1 MSFYNGILNHYDES
15 GSVNIKG
22 ARGAPGIGFKLD
34 LNNDYDMQNKKLVN
48 VKQGT
53 NNNDV
58 ITKSQLDIKT
68 SLLDGSRPS
77 YVVNDKAA
85 IYSSTGALHAQSL
98 YLKDT
103 PDNAGN
109 SDEIR
114 IMTEHQSRSNVHLNI
129 PDIQNFDG
137 YGGRPKSEFM
147 ITSVD
152 QNVTG
157 KKVFENIEVHD
168 PTSNNQAANKNYVD
182 FKIANNDQF
191 VKKTGDVLTGDLIL
205 PHDNYPVQGNTNKAV
220 SYETQREIFLSR
232 KESFPMQADINMN
245 NNFIQDV
252 ATPTTSHQG
261 VNKGYCDYNFL
272 NRQKGG
278 VIMGPLSM
286 NRNDIIGIPDT
297 PKYGYSAVNKNY
309 VDGKFIKK
317 VGDTMTGVLN
327 MNNHLITNLKSPT
340 GDNDAVNKKFV
351 TDQITESHITGS
363 NIYNEMSFLT
373 DTSSIANVRGT
384 VINAYEDYINSPH
397 PNRKAYKI
405 TINPTSNNLYDAAIQ
420 FNISYLAVGKY
431 SIIIEYYPPSMQNVN
446 IVATVNQITI
456 NKQMKRE
463 FSTYSKL
470 LLQIENKVKKATN
483 AIILQMTGS
492 SVNPFTAYIIIYGVI
507 EWSDYVSPLVYSIA
521 GGQSSSEI
529 DTASFVKLDGSR
541 VMTGNLDMNTN
552 NIINVKEPVNDSDVV
567 NKQYLENKLIE
578 SHLQPS
584 GPSNIFHFLMNDTSK
599 FSSIREIIIGSFSD
613 VEKVAHRLNK
623 KALSILLQ
631 NDLQTVSYSAR
642 LGLDMTSLSVGDYTL
657 VMEFYWPEKFNIYTY
672 ADSTPTN
679 IVAEQNIKN
688 FSNYQKLYLQ
698 FTKKNTN
705 SPNNLIMEIRGELST
720 SNQQTGYLIFYGT
733 KGTHYSITNDFY
745 DQYIMSDIFIYNEN
759 MKMQTKIDMNNN
771 KIIKLSNGTDPDDAV
786 NKGQLDSVKNHSEM
800 VKNQLDSYL
809 FYMKNYLYMSIFTH
823 RFYDLKEPIKFI
835 LDGSAISGINPNMSI
850 ISSGSSH
857 ITVSGFDPIRGLQ
870 FNPLT
875 KIIIDLGY
883 MVNQNSPY
891 TIMISLTLKEIFRLY
906 FCDSIYDQT
915 VYYPSFIIIPTQRHI
930 GIQKSN
936 FDIVIKKY
944 PANLNNKQLMV
955 WITFNPSINQYEII
969 LGNVNFTKLISSPIS
984 NFSTNKLRID
994 ANNNIINKICYQ
1006 NQHFASAETFTKMM
1020 FEERKNGS
1028 YF

>member
-182 FKIANNDQF
+182 FKIVNNDQF

-278 VIMGPLSM
+278 VLMGPLSM
-286 NRNDIIGIPDT
+286 NRNDLIGIPDT

-309 VDGKFIKK
+309 VDGE
-317 VGDTMTGVLN
+317 
-327 MNNHLITNLKSPT
+327 ITK
-340 GDNDAVNKKFV
+340 
-351 TDQITESHITGS
+351 I
-363 NIYNEMSFLT
+363 
-373 DTSSIANVRGT
+373 DTS
-384 VINAYEDYINSPH
+384 
-397 PNRKAYKI
+397 
-405 TINPTSNNLYDAAIQ
+405 
-420 FNISYLAVGKY
+420 
-431 SIIIEYYPPSMQNVN
+431 
-446 IVATVNQITI
+446 
-456 NKQMKRE
+456 
-463 FSTYSKL
+463 
-470 LLQIENKVKKATN
+470 
-483 AIILQMTGS
+483 
-492 SVNPFTAYIIIYGVI
+492 
-507 EWSDYVSPLVYSIA
+507 
-521 GGQSSSEI
+521 
-529 DTASFVKLDGSR
+529 SFVKLDGSR
-541 VMTGNLDMNTN
+541 AMTDNLDMGDHSIQKVGEPINSDDVATKNYVDGEIGYISTPFLKKDGSRTMTGNLNMNGHK
-552 NIINVKEPVNDSDVV
+552 IVSLKDPLGDKDAINKKYFED
-567 NKQYLENKLIE
+567 KLLL
-578 SHLQPS
+578 SHLIPS
-584 GPSNIFHFLMNDTSK
+584 HHENAFKYLLNRDESSSERNITVNGIDDFN
-599 FSSIREIIIGSFSD
+599 GSPH
-613 VEKVAHRLNK
+613 KNK
-623 KALSILLQ
+623 KAYDVDMIYTTGTQNYDSLIGINIYPLPPGKFTIIMEYYYPENINIAVLCQASSAVINKQISKNFNGYIKLLVQ
-631 NDLQTVSYSAR
+631 FEDQTKQ
-642 LGLDMTSLSVGDYTL
+642 TPDYL
-657 VMEFYWPEKFNIYTY
+657 YFNIRGSGTT
-672 ADSTPTN
+672 STNP
-679 IVAEQNIKN
+679 E
-688 FSNYQKLYLQ
+688 
-698 FTKKNTN
+698 
-705 SPNNLIMEIRGELST
+705 
-720 SNQQTGYLIFYGT
+720 GYLVFYGM
-733 KGTHYSITNDFY
+733 KEWY
-745 DQYIMSDIFIYNEN
+745 DNVYPAIYDHALESSMFEYDNGN
-759 MKMQTKIDMNNN
+759 MKMNTVLDMNNK
-771 KIIKLSNGTDPDDAV
+771 KITNLSDGTDANDAI
-786 NKGQLDSVKNHSEM
+786 NKGQFDTLKNKFDSHQFYIKNH
-800 VKNQLDSYL
+800 
-809 FYMKNYLYMSIFTH
+809 LYMSIFTH

>member
-1 MSFYNGILNHYDES
+1 MSFYNGILNHDDES

-286 NRNDIIGIPDT
+286 NRNDLIGIPDT

-309 VDGKFIKK
+309 VDGKFVKK

-384 VINAYEDYINSPH
+384 VINAYEDYIN
-397 PNRKAYKI
+397 
-405 TINPTSNNLYDAAIQ
+405 
-420 FNISYLAVGKY
+420 
-431 SIIIEYYPPSMQNVN
+431 
-446 IVATVNQITI
+446 
-456 NKQMKRE
+456 
-463 FSTYSKL
+463 
-470 LLQIENKVKKATN
+470 
-483 AIILQMTGS
+483 
-492 SVNPFTAYIIIYGVI
+492 
-507 EWSDYVSPLVYSIA
+507 
-521 GGQSSSEI
+521 
-529 DTASFVKLDGSR
+529 
-541 VMTGNLDMNTN
+541 
-552 NIINVKEPVNDSDVV
+552 
-567 NKQYLENKLIE
+567 
-578 SHLQPS
+578 
-584 GPSNIFHFLMNDTSK
+584 
-599 FSSIREIIIGSFSD
+599 
-613 VEKVAHRLNK
+613 
-623 KALSILLQ
+623 
-631 NDLQTVSYSAR
+631 
-642 LGLDMTSLSVGDYTL
+642 
-657 VMEFYWPEKFNIYTY
+657 
-672 ADSTPTN
+672 
-679 IVAEQNIKN
+679 
-688 FSNYQKLYLQ
+688 
-698 FTKKNTN
+698 
-705 SPNNLIMEIRGELST
+705 
-720 SNQQTGYLIFYGT
+720 
-733 KGTHYSITNDFY
+733 
-745 DQYIMSDIFIYNEN
+745 
-759 MKMQTKIDMNNN
+759 
-771 KIIKLSNGTDPDDAV
+771 
-786 NKGQLDSVKNHSEM
+786 
-800 VKNQLDSYL
+800 
-809 FYMKNYLYMSIFTH
+809 
-823 RFYDLKEPIKFI
+823 
-835 LDGSAISGINPNMSI
+835 
-850 ISSGSSH
+850 
-857 ITVSGFDPIRGLQ
+857 
-870 FNPLT
+870 
-875 KIIIDLGY
+875 
-883 MVNQNSPY
+883 
-891 TIMISLTLKEIFRLY
+891 
-906 FCDSIYDQT
+906 
-915 VYYPSFIIIPTQRHI
+915 
-930 GIQKSN
+930 
-936 FDIVIKKY
+936 
-944 PANLNNKQLMV
+944 
-955 WITFNPSINQYEII
+955 
-969 LGNVNFTKLISSPIS
+969 
-984 NFSTNKLRID
+984 
-994 ANNNIINKICYQ
+994 
-1006 NQHFASAETFTKMM
+1006 
-1020 FEERKNGS
+1020 
-1028 YF
+1028 